1 MNPSPISLLDDLLL
15 IICQPAFF
23 MIGLFNIIV
32 AVGTWN
38 DPDPRKAGLEV
49 SLFTNIM
56 MVFLTFPSYVLDIQ
70 AYKSIVASS
79 SCGSNTYDY

>member
-1 MNPSPISLLDDLLL
+1 
-15 IICQPAFF
+15 

-56 MVFLTFPSYVLDIQ
+56 MVF
-70 AYKSIVASS
+70 
-79 SCGSNTYDY
+79 

>member
-32 AVGTWN
+32 AVGTWD

-56 MVFLTFPSYVLDIQ
+56 MVLTFLFLILDIQ
-70 AYKSIVASS
+70 AYEIQFYCSFFKLRFKHL
-79 SCGSNTYDY
+79 

>member
-1 MNPSPISLLDDLLL
+1 
-15 IICQPAFF
+15 

-32 AVGTWN
+32 AVGTWD

-56 MVFLTFPSYVLDIQ
+56 MVLTFLFLILDIQ
-70 AYKSIVASS
+70 VYKSFVASS